1 MCLVEGSTYSIQC
14 SYIPGNYNASG
25 CTYVL
30 VSVEENV
37 TKLTGTIA
45 HTDAVQVQ
53 ISELYSMLSV
63 FDMLEKSINYSEAL
77 LIATVALNTA
87 KKCTIEGMYNSIT
100 PTIIY

>member
-1 MCLVEGSTYSIQC
+1 MKGSTYSIQC
-14 SYIPGNYNASG
+14 SYIPGSYNASG

-37 TKLTGTIA
+37 TNLTGTVA

-63 FDMLEKSINYSEAL
+63 FDVLEEGINSSEAL

-87 KKCTIEGMYNSIT
+87 KKCQIEGKYNSVT